1 MLLKADFES
10 NMGFLDPTIEAI
22 MAAGE
27 GQSLDRSQGRISDAI
42 QVFLRSGSWTNM
54 VVRDLVD
61 SIFFKFKSDWQRKH
75 SGLEC
80 NPHPDSRRLRGSKMK
95 QGRGRK
101 EGRRGHN

>member
-42 QVFLRSGSWTNM
+42 QVFLRSGSLTNTI
-54 VVRDLVD
+54 VRDLALHL
-61 SIFFKFKSDWQRKH
+61 SIQFS
-75 SGLEC
+75 SNL
-80 NPHPDSRRLRGSKMK
+80 NLT
-95 QGRGRK
+95 GRGNTLALSVIRIPTVDD
-101 EGRRGHN
+101 